1 MKNQKL
7 YWFGNVAK
15 FEIANR
21 IGALA
26 SGSSKS
32 IEIVDLGAGSGGD
45 WDKLVRDNPRVSVH
59 LWEPH
64 DKYFEGLRS
73 RFKGISRIYVHK
85 DIDNLTSKFDLGT
98 SLSVLEHVK
107 NPSDHLCAIERLLKP
122 NGLFFMNFDD
132 GHFRKQIAPQGILDL
147 RLTTA
152 EFYRSTISRIIPR
165 LVPTNVYQKRVSQS
179 KIFELIAK
187 SELEIEEIFFN
198 HIGSL
203 KSLIKKSGTD
213 AIDLETMIKWAEFDQ
228 TLAKSHT
235 FATPNDTAIN
245 VLWKLFSTRTFVL
258 SKKSLTA
265 KVD

>member
-1 MKNQKL
+1 
-7 YWFGNVAK
+7 
-15 FEIANR
+15 
-21 IGALA
+21 
-26 SGSSKS
+26 
-32 IEIVDLGAGSGGD
+32 
-45 WDKLVRDNPRVSVH
+45 
-59 LWEPH
+59 
-64 DKYFEGLRS
+64 
-73 RFKGISRIYVHK
+73 
-85 DIDNLTSKFDLGT
+85 
-98 SLSVLEHVK
+98 
-107 NPSDHLCAIERLLKP
+107 
-122 NGLFFMNFDD
+122 MNFDD

-203 KSLIKKSGTD
+203 KSLVKKSGTD
-213 AIDLETMIKWAEFDQ
+213 AIDLETMIKWADFDQ